1 MKKNIKNM
9 LIAVVVMTMLA
20 VFALPMIGLGS
31 AKASQEAQGTYE
43 LDLSLTVDADAIG
56 QVAAMTGG
64 NTNGMD
70 QIFKPITAIISNLKL
85 RTLLDPQKL
94 AQVDLILKD
103 TVLATIG
110 GKLNEDNTA
119 TIVSDLLPNY
129 AIKADLSKLNTASVP
144 PIKLD
149 EEEQKA
155 VAEALTAKV
164 DKYKEDLRAKMGDV
178 ENGSWE
184 FDGATF
190 TEKRPV
196 NITIKEFTIMS
207 LNLIKDIF
215 TDPAMKKITDAASEK
230 FDISKIDEAIADLE
244 KKDDAEFPA
253 LTWYNYTNAEGNKY
267 NEIAMEKAAEPTSEK
282 VNIAY
287 SVIGRKIAVHA
298 DIDANGK
305 GTIEGLIDI
314 DNLTFSVTADVNANN
329 IAAKIVAEL
338 VAQKDGSFTGTVSL
352 SMNDSQILGV
362 NLTGKPSTEQ
372 LSIVTEGE
380 GIKEVPVEALSDGS
394 SEEGK
399 QLATTLQL
407 ALPGI
412 LQKAMQTMPD
422 EINTL
427 LSLFSGNAQ

>member
-1 MKKNIKNM
+1 MKKNIRNM

-20 VFALPMIGLGS
+20 VFAFPMMGLGS
-31 AKASQEAQGTYE
+31 AKASQESEGTYE
-43 LDLSLTVDADAIG
+43 LALSLTVDADAIG

-64 NTNGMD
+64 SVNGMD
-70 QIFKPITAIISNLKL
+70 QVLKPITAIISNLKL
-85 RTLLDPQKL
+85 RTLLDSQKQFQTEL
-94 AQVDLILKD
+94 TLKD

-110 GKLNEDNTA
+110 GKVQEDKTV
-119 TIVSDLLPNY
+119 TVVSDLLPNY
-129 AIKADLSKLNTASVP
+129 AITADLSKLNTTGVG

-155 VAEALTAKV
+155 IAEALTAKV
-164 DKYKEDLRAKMGDV
+164 DKYKEDLKAKMGDV

-196 NITIKEFTIMS
+196 NITVKEYAIMS
-207 LNLIKDIF
+207 LNLVKDIF

-267 NEIAMEKAAEPTSEK
+267 NEITMEKAESSEK

-287 SVIGRKIAVHA
+287 SVIGKKIAVHA

-314 DNLTFSVTADVNANN
+314 ENLTFSVTADVNANN

-380 GIKEVPVEALSDGS
+380 GIKVVPVESLSDSS

-399 QLATTLQL
+399 QLATALQL

-412 LQKAMQTMPD
+412 LQKAMQAMPD
-422 EINTL
+422 EINALIT
-427 LSLFSGNAQ
+427 LFSGNMQ